1 MNDSLST
8 RGLVATVPN
17 HIVTSEGLPI
27 TSFRLAAAQRK
38 FNRSTQSWETS
49 DTNWYTV
56 TAFRQLALNIAACVA
71 KGDRIVVSGRLSI
84 RDWESGERSG
94 TVVEIDADAV
104 GHDLTW
110 GTSTYSRTLK
120 RSEPAESQPAAGS
133 TDAIT
138 QTAWGE
144 ADQPAPPGGLLT
156 ASEELRSDE
165 DTDSDTGADSGS
177 DTGADSGAAA
187 AADEDASLV
196 LSLDDAEALTV
207 GSGSAP

>member
-38 FNRSTQSWETS
+38 YNRSTQSWETS

-56 TAFRQLALNIAACVA
+56 TAFRQLAINIAACVS
-71 KGDRIVVSGRLSI
+71 KGDRIVVSGRLSV

-110 GTSTYSRTLK
+110 GTSTYSRTVK
-120 RSEPAESQPAAGS
+120 RTEPAEPRPAAES

-144 ADQPAPPGGLLT
+144 ADQPAPAGGLLA
-156 ASEELRSDE
+156 ASADERSD
-165 DTDSDTGADSGS
+165 DGAGSGS
-177 DTGADSGAAA
+177 GGDSGADAA
-187 AADEDASLV
+187 LELP
-196 LSLDDAEALTV
+196 LGDAEAQTV
-207 GSGSAP
+207 TSGSAP

>member
-27 TSFRLAAAQRK
+27 TSFRLAASQRK

-56 TAFRQLALNIAACVA
+56 TAFRQLAINIASCVA

-110 GTSTYSRTLK
+110 GTSTYSRTVK
-120 RSEPAESQPAAGS
+120 RSEPAESQPAPGSQPATGS

-138 QTAWGE
+138 QAAWGE
-144 ADQPAPPGGLLT
+144 ADEPAPPGGLLT
-156 ASEELRSDE
+156 ASEDPGLDE
-165 DTDSDTGADSGS
+165 GTGS
-177 DTGADSGAAA
+177 DT
-187 AADEDASLV
+187 
-196 LSLDDAEALTV
+196 ALTV
-207 GSGSAP
+207 GAGPTVDAASAP

>member
-56 TAFRQLALNIAACVA
+56 TAFRQLAINIAACVA
-71 KGDRIVVSGRLSI
+71 KGDRIVVAGRLSI

-110 GTSTYSRTLK
+110 GTSTYSRTVK
-120 RSEPAESQPAAGS
+120 RSEAAESQPAPGS

-138 QTAWGE
+138 QAAWGE

-156 ASEELRSDE
+156 ASEDERPDE
-165 DTDSDTGADSGS
+165 DTASD
-177 DTGADSGAAA
+177 
-187 AADEDASLV
+187 
-196 LSLDDAEALTV
+196 EALTV
-207 GSGSAP
+207 GAAPTVDPAPTVDAGSAP